1 MTTISRISRTSPD
14 RRAEGRRLSSLSFWM
29 LGVFVFAYIL
39 TSFAGVYL
47 VFPLLGLKEGDVFL
61 FAHSPG
67 GWVAATVSWLLL
79 LAGPLAGTVFAS
91 RALRR
96 GAKARAWSAL
106 ALNAVALLFTVYVMF
121 DEIRMAYF
129 PTFTFPFAG

>member
-1 MTTISRISRTSPD
+1 MTTISRTSRTSPD

-61 FAHSPG
+61 FAHSAG
-67 GWVAATVSWLLL
+67 GWVAATISWLLL

-91 RALRR
+91 RALRL
-96 GAKARAWSAL
+96 GAKARGWSAL
-106 ALNAVALLFTVYVMF
+106 TLNALAMLSTVYLMF

-129 PTFTFPFAG
+129 PTFTFPFPG